1 MAIEGHEC
9 SQREDFLK
17 MTKSEI
23 DKELSEIRV

>member
-1 MAIEGHEC
+1 MATEGHER

-23 DKELSEIRV
+23 DKELSEI